1 MIKGTEMLYLYE
13 VEIFKDG
20 DFYIAVPFD
29 FGGATEGFS
38 KMECLEMT
46 SDLLTTEIQ
55 DQLMHGKE
63 LTEPTIDNEPQ
74 YGGKVYSFV
83 IDTSLSSIPRM
94 LKAEAARELG
104 ISQGR
109 VSQLIRAGKLETFL
123 YQGKEYVTKASVDAR
138 KEYNDFGLM
147 NEPSEKEQDLVQS
160 KSYSLHEKPS
170 EQLEY
175 SNVLQFEPKKKHAQ
189 TQTYEARDET
199 RELM

>member
-1 MIKGTEMLYLYE
+1 MLYLYE
-13 VEIFKDG
+13 IEVFKD
-20 DFYIAVPFD
+20 DDYYIAVPFD
-29 FGGATEGFS
+29 FEGATEGFS
-38 KMECLEMT
+38 KQECLEMAA
-46 SDLLTTEIQ
+46 DLLTSEIQ
-55 DQLMHGKE
+55 HRLMHRDN
-63 LTEPTIDNEPQ
+63 LPEPTIDNSPQ
-74 YGGKVYSFV
+74 YEGEIYSLA
-83 IDTSLSSIPRM
+83 IETGIGSIPRM
-94 LKAEAARELG
+94 LKSEAARTLG

-109 VSQLIRAGKLETFL
+109 VTQLVKSGKLETFS
-123 YQGKEYVTKASVDAR
+123 YQGREYVTKASVDAR
-138 KEYNDFGLM
+138 KEYNDFGLK

>member
-1 MIKGTEMLYLYE
+1 MLYLYE
-13 VEIFKDG
+13 IEIFKD
-20 DFYIAVPFD
+20 DDCYIAVPFD
-29 FGGATEGFS
+29 FEGATEGFS
-38 KMECLEMT
+38 KQECLEMAA
-46 SDLLTTEIQ
+46 DLLTSEIQ
-55 DQLMHGKE
+55 HRLMHRDN
-63 LTEPTIDNEPQ
+63 LPEPTIDNNPQ
-74 YGGKVYSFV
+74 YEGKIYSLA
-83 IDTSLSSIPRM
+83 IDTGIDAIPRM

-109 VSQLIRAGKLETFL
+109 VSQLIKAGKLETFL

-138 KEYNDFGLM
+138 KEYNDFGLK

-160 KSYSLHEKPS
+160 KSYSLHGKPS

>member
-1 MIKGTEMLYLYE
+1 MQYLYE

-20 DFYIAVPFD
+20 NFYIAVPFD
-29 FGGATEGFS
+29 FNGATEGFS
-38 KMECLEMT
+38 KLECLEMAA
-46 SDLLTTEIQ
+46 DLLTSEIQ
-55 DQLMHGKE
+55 HRLMHRDN
-63 LTEPTIDNEPQ
+63 LPEPTIDNSPQ
-74 YGGKVYSFV
+74 YEGKIYSLA
-83 IDTSLSSIPRM
+83 IDAGIDAIPRM

-109 VSQLIRAGKLETFL
+109 VSQLIKTGKLETFL

-138 KEYNDFGLM
+138 KQYNDFDLK
-147 NEPSEKEQDLVQS
+147 NEPSEKDQNLVQS
-160 KSYSLHEKPS
+160 KSYSLHEKSS

>member
-1 MIKGTEMLYLYE
+1 MKMLYLYE
-13 VEIFKDG
+13 IEIFKD
-20 DFYIAVPFD
+20 DDYYIAVPFD
-29 FGGATEGFS
+29 FEGATEGFS
-38 KMECLEMT
+38 KQECLEMAA
-46 SDLLTTEIQ
+46 DLLTSEIQ
-55 DQLMHGKE
+55 HRLMHGDN
-63 LTEPTIDNEPQ
+63 LPEPTIDNSPQ
-74 YGGKVYSFV
+74 YEGKIYSLA
-83 IDTSLSSIPRM
+83 IDTGIGAIQRM
-94 LKAEAARELG
+94 LKSEAARTLG

-109 VSQLIRAGKLETFL
+109 VTQLVKSGKLETFS
-123 YQGKEYVTKASVDAR
+123 YQGREYVTKASVDAR
-138 KEYNDFGLM
+138 KEYNDFGLK

>member
-1 MIKGTEMLYLYE
+1 MLYLYE
-13 VEIFKDG
+13 IEIFKD
-20 DFYIAVPFD
+20 DDYYIAVPFD
-29 FGGATEGFS
+29 FEGATEGFS
-38 KMECLEMT
+38 KQECLEMAA
-46 SDLLTTEIQ
+46 DLLTSEIQ
-55 DQLMHGKE
+55 HRLMHGDN
-63 LTEPTIDNEPQ
+63 LPEPTIDNSPQ
-74 YGGKVYSFV
+74 YEGKIYSLA
-83 IDTSLSSIPRM
+83 IDTGIGAIQRM
-94 LKAEAARELG
+94 LKSEAARTLG

-109 VSQLIRAGKLETFL
+109 VTQLVKSGKLETFS
-123 YQGKEYVTKASVDAR
+123 YQGREYVTKASVDAR
-138 KEYNDFGLM
+138 KEYNDFGLK

>member
-1 MIKGTEMLYLYE
+1 MKMLYLYE
-13 VEIFKDG
+13 IEIFKD
-20 DFYIAVPFD
+20 DDCYIAVPFD
-29 FGGATEGFS
+29 FEGATEGFS
-38 KMECLEMT
+38 KQECLEMAA
-46 SDLLTTEIQ
+46 DLLTSEIQ
-55 DQLMHGKE
+55 HRLMHRDN
-63 LTEPTIDNEPQ
+63 LPEPTIDNSPQ
-74 YGGKVYSFV
+74 YEGEIYSLA
-83 IDTSLSSIPRM
+83 IETGIGTIPRM
-94 LKAEAARELG
+94 LKSEAARTLG

-109 VSQLIRAGKLETFL
+109 VTQLVKSGKLETFS
-123 YQGKEYVTKASVDAR
+123 YQGREYVTKASVDAR
-138 KEYNDFGLM
+138 KEYNDFGLK

>member
-1 MIKGTEMLYLYE
+1 MLYLYE
-13 VEIFKDG
+13 IEIFKD
-20 DFYIAVPFD
+20 DDCYIAVPFD
-29 FGGATEGFS
+29 FEGATEGFS
-38 KMECLEMT
+38 KQECLEMAA
-46 SDLLTTEIQ
+46 DLLTSEIQ
-55 DQLMHGKE
+55 HRLMHRDN
-63 LTEPTIDNEPQ
+63 LPEPTIDNNPQ
-74 YGGKVYSFV
+74 YEGEIYSLA
-83 IDTSLSSIPRM
+83 IDIGIDAIPRM

-109 VSQLIRAGKLETFL
+109 VSQLIKAGKLETFL

-138 KEYNDFGLM
+138 KEYNDFGLK

-160 KSYSLHEKPS
+160 KSYSLHGKPS